1 MSIFNQSIKPQGQPA
16 LPAKVP
22 NIHEA
27 SQQLQGAN
35 LANNLQF
42 TKSLQSIQ
50 PKKKIMITNHGGFSQ
65 RDSCYNSAQL
75 NYENQRQGDMFA
87 NERLCNFMSNTSTQA
102 EQGETAKTVLTNTL
116 VVTVSSAVKLET
128 HQVDQIARRMEK
140 LTGSSK
146 IRIENSI
153 DPSLIAGFVITYE
166 TEGSHVI
173 DLSVKGQLD
182 QLAAHIES
190 TDQKIDSQ
198 CQSWSILSKES

>member
-102 EQGETAKTVLTNTL
+102 EQGETAKTVL
-116 VVTVSSAVKLET
+116 ET